1 MSLDSTPDEGH
12 VDQLTLIFRYIEN
25 DSPVE
30 RFLKLLPNQGH
41 KAEDMFQGLKNFLR
55 RMDWIS
61 TIAVANHMIMHQ
73 L

>member
-1 MSLDSTPDEGH
+1 MSLDSKPDEGH

-41 KAEDMFQGLKNFLR
+41 KAEEMFQGVKNFFE
-55 RMDWIS
+55 
-61 TIAVANHMIMHQ
+61 
-73 L
+73 